1 VGAVAVEAAFQFE
14 PPPRDVEPWEIH
26 SELVLVS
33 PEVYERALELLPE
46 RDPDAFLTRLPRD
59 VAALPAAEPSL
70 PTALVSYTVL
80 RIAETARS
88 ALIVTGF
95 VVALAL
101 IAQISH

>member
-1 VGAVAVEAAFQFE
+1 MSAVV
-14 PPPRDVEPWEIH
+14 VEPWEIH

-33 PEVYERALELLPE
+33 PEVCERARALLPH
-46 RDPDAFLTRLPRD
+46 RDPDAFLATRPRGI
-59 VAALPAAEPSL
+59 AATEPESEPGL
-70 PTALVSYTVL
+70 PTALLGYTAL

-88 ALIVTGF
+88 ALIVTAF